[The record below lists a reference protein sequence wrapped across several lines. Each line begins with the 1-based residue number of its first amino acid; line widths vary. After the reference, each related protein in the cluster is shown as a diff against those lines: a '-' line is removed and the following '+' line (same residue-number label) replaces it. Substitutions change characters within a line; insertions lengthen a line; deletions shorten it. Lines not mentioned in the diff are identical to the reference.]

1 MRFRKNPGE
10 HVAIVAVLFIAL
22 MLAGCAGSTETA
34 FGGSD
39 GTTAGSGRSSSPPG
53 SPPPGS
59 EPVTQAA
66 DGVISTTQS
75 VGAATQLGK
84 PVDNLV
90 VTVGSSV
97 AGLGNDITRSSNQP
111 VVGAAGGVVSATGAT
126 LQAAGGAVNGPAGSG
141 RIGMLSPVNAAVS
154 SLAGQGGSFV
164 QNVGVIAP
172 LTGLLSGIAR

>member
-1 MRFRKNPGE
+1 LKYQLQLKKTPVE
-10 HVAIVAVLFIAL
+10 HVAIAAALFIAL
-22 MLAGCAGSTETA
+22 TLAGCAGSTETA
-34 FGGSD
+34 FGGSN
-39 GTTAGSGRSSSPPG
+39 GTAGGS

-59 EPVTQAA
+59 EPITQAA
-66 DGVISTTQS
+66 DGVIGTTRS

-84 PVDNLV
+84 PIDNLV

-141 RIGMLSPVNAAVS
+141 RSGMLSPVNTAVN